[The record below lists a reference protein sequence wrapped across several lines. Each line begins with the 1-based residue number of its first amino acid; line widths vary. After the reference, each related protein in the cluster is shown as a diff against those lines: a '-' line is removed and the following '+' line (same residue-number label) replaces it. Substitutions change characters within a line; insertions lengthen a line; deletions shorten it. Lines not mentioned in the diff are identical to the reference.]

1 MIYRNT
7 KYRVLRDF
15 SVSEAGEDTG
25 AGEDSLVCQDVLVE
39 YPFCFKI
46 FSPWQSEYSSLY
58 QTKDYAL
65 VTGVLKKKT
74 QNKKTKPKQNPP
86 ENKRKPNKT
95 HKNQPSCNKRLAISN
110 VTKLFTFQSLAYY
123 LGTFFFCPYIILRK
137 MEMQM

>member
-1 MIYRNT
+1 MNKIIYRNT

-74 QNKKTKPKQNPP
+74 QNKKTKPAKKKKKKAVVSSIDFVVQ
-86 ENKRKPNKT
+86 
-95 HKNQPSCNKRLAISN
+95 
-110 VTKLFTFQSLAYY
+110 
-123 LGTFFFCPYIILRK
+123 G
-137 MEMQM
+137 